1 MIRKILKSYLGIE
14 DLEKELS
21 QHEESIDQVHQ
32 GHEELEDNLQDLQDT
47 VRENTSRIRDLE
59 PINVDLTDRQRDV
72 LEVFLQTD
80 KNWLDVHII
89 SEVLNTSRNNA
100 GSIMSDLKKKV
111 EFDVKTV
118 DNGKKMYQLPQTE
131 KKKIFQNN
139 I

>member
-1 MIRKILKSYLGIE
+1 MIRKILKSYLDIQ

-21 QHEESIDQVHQ
+21 QHEERIDQVHQ
-32 GHEELEDNLQDLQDT
+32 GHEELEENLQELQET
-47 VRENTSRIRDLE
+47 VKENTSRIRDLE
-59 PINVDLTDRQRDV
+59 PISVDLTDRQRDV
-72 LEVFLQTD
+72 LEVFLQTE
-80 KNWLDVHII
+80 KNWLDVHSI

-139 I
+139 V